1 MGRTSSD
8 PEGHLRFGSR
18 RGRLQVT
25 AVVCVRGVWLTSADT
40 LTKAHARERTSRA
53 SAMGLGCVETPRER
67 RHKVV
72 EVGEAR

>member
-1 MGRTSSD
+1 LDRSM
-8 PEGHLRFGSR
+8 
-18 RGRLQVT
+18 
-25 AVVCVRGVWLTSADT
+25 
-40 LTKAHARERTSRA
+40 